1 MTPLMVA
8 AVASF
13 AVGCVLLFIYAVCK
27 ASAEWQ
33 RAEAAWQE
41 AEEQRR
47 QAEEA
52 WHQAEETWHQAL
64 EQWHQALEQWSQ
76 TLGGHDDE
84 TPPVP
89 RD

>member
-13 AVGCVLLFIYAVCK
+13 AVGCVLLFIYVACK

-33 RAEAAWQE
+33 RTEAAWQE
-41 AEEQRR
+41 AEEQWR
-47 QAEEA
+47 QAEEK
-52 WHQAEETWHQAL
+52 WRQAEET
-64 EQWHQALEQWSQ
+64 WHQALEQWSQ

>member
-33 RAEAAWQE
+33 RTEAAWQE
-41 AEEQRR
+41 AEEQWQEAEEKWR

-52 WHQAEETWHQAL
+52 
-64 EQWHQALEQWSQ
+64 WHQALEQWSQ